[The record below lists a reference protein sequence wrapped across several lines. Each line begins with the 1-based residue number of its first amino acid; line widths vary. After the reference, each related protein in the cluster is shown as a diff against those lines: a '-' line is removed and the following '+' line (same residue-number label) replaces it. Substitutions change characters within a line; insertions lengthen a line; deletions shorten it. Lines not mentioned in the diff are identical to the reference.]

1 MRFRDIGAVQ
11 HNFIVVDAAFAVV
24 VTLIDILLCPFLPLI
39 WLYISNYVV

>member
-1 MRFRDIGAVQ
+1 MRDIGAVQ

-39 WLYISNYVV
+39 WLYISSFVV